1 MNAGKSFKKD
11 AKSLFHYNAQTAN
24 NADGEFE
31 TNSAQKGVADIKLN
45 GTVAELKDPSF
56 NTLVFPLGQKG
67 IKSVG
72 TDGSYTF
79 RKRQTA
85 SANTT
90 GKFALEGLSADQTF
104 GIGESGHAN
113 EIAEKDFVIIPQANG
128 QTINLATQAT
138 TSGDSVKLVTNCPT
152 TALRGG
158 DFVKFIGDGSD
169 EIRQIDKIISPTSFK
184 TTTNVGDTYNAN
196 AAVVRF
202 FPDQFPISLHDR
214 NDANIA
220 ISSANSLVFT
230 VSETNLQAT
239 MAVSVIHDVNDTTEP
254 GRTKVIESTEVAID
268 CGANSSVQPGG
279 TSGPWSLGV
288 PDAFEL
294 TSVLVLSLI
303 HI

>member
-1 MNAGKSFKKD
+1 MCIRD
-11 AKSLFHYNAQTAN
+11 R
-24 NADGEFE
+24 
-31 TNSAQKGVADIKLN
+31 ADIKLN
-45 GTVAELKDPSF
+45 GTIAELKDASF
-56 NTLVFPLGQKG
+56 NTLVFPVGQKG

-72 TDGSYTF
+72 TGGSYTF

-85 SANTT
+85 TANTT

-104 GIGESGHAN
+104 GIGSSGHAN
-113 EIAEKDFVIIPQANG
+113 ETQEKDFVIIPQANG

-220 ISSANSLVFT
+220 IS
-230 VSETNLQAT
+230 
-239 MAVSVIHDVNDTTEP
+239 
-254 GRTKVIESTEVAID
+254 
-268 CGANSSVQPGG
+268 
-279 TSGPWSLGV
+279 
-288 PDAFEL
+288 
-294 TSVLVLSLI
+294 
-303 HI
+303 